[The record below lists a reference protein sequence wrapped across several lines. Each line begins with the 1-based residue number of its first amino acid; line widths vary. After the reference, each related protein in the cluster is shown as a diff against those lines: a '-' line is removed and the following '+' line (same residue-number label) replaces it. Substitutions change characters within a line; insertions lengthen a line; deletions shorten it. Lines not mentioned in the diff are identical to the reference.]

1 MTEKKQY
8 PDWVE
13 TPLGIF
19 VVVEFIALLIALAL
33 PVTPSKTGSNMDIAS
48 LFIEDPGYLENVLV
62 AFVVTN
68 LLIGAIALVAIVYI
82 HFRKDDSR
90 DAPTSP

>member
-62 AFVVTN
+62 SFLFTN
-68 LLIGAIALVAIVYI
+68 VLIGVIGLLSFVYLR
-82 HFRKDDSR
+82 FRKDDSES
-90 DAPTSP
+90 DD